1 MKNKSLQIGAWA
13 LAGAVLCG
21 ALVYYNVFD
30 KEIDKET
37 KGAKL
42 DESCPDFTVDTY
54 KIENGKFVVSG
65 EELSL
70 SELSGKV
77 VVLNFWA
84 TWCQPCKKEIPH
96 FNELYEKY
104 SGEVE
109 VVILNGDTFTTKQGL
124 LDDHMNN
131 ESAVDYGNYYVNWT
145 DFTCTFAR
153 FEADNNV
160 KELFEVGDG
169 LPITV
174 IVNKEGIIKSIF
186 ESSMSFEELENA
198 VLPLLE

>member
-1 MKNKSLQIGAWA
+1 MKSKHLQTGAWA
-13 LAGAVLCG
+13 LAGALLCG
-21 ALVYYNVFD
+21 ALVYYNAFD
-30 KEIDKET
+30 KET
-37 KGAKL
+37 TGAML
-42 DESCPDFTVDTY
+42 NEACPDFTVDTY
-54 KIENGKFVVSG
+54 ALENGKFVVSG
-65 EELSL
+65 ETLSL

-84 TWCQPCKKEIPH
+84 TWCQPCKQEIPH

-104 SGEVE
+104 GGEVE

-124 LDDHMNN
+124 LDEYMNN
-131 ESAVDYGNYYVNWT
+131 EQNADEYQRYYGNWT

-153 FEADNNV
+153 FEAENNV

-174 IVNKEGIIKSIF
+174 IVNKEGIIKAIS
-186 ESSMSFEELENA
+186 EASMTLEQLENA

>member
-1 MKNKSLQIGAWA
+1 MKNKTLQIGAWA
-13 LAGAVLCG
+13 LAGALLCG

-30 KEIDKET
+30 KET
-37 KGAKL
+37 TGAML
-42 DESCPDFTVDTY
+42 NEACPNFTVDTY

-65 EELSL
+65 EQLSF

-84 TWCQPCKKEIPH
+84 TWCQPCKEEIPH

-104 SGEVE
+104 DGEVE
-109 VVILNGDTFTTKQGL
+109 VVILNGDTSITKQGL
-124 LDDHMNN
+124 LDDFMNN
-131 ESAVDYGNYYVNWT
+131 TADTDEYGKYYGNWT
-145 DFTCTFAR
+145 DYTCTFAR

-169 LPITV
+169 LPVTV
-174 IVNKEGIIKSIF
+174 IVNKEGIIKTIF
-186 ESSMSFEELENA
+186 ESSATLEQLENA
-198 VLPLLE
+198 VLPLLD

>member
-30 KEIDKET
+30 KET
-37 KGAKL
+37 TGAML
-42 DESCPDFTVDTY
+42 NESCPDFTVDTY

-65 EELSL
+65 ENVSF
-70 SELSGKV
+70 SDLSGKV

-84 TWCQPCKKEIPH
+84 TYCQPCKEEIPH

-104 SGEVE
+104 SEEVE
-109 VVILNGDTFTTKQGL
+109 VLILNVETSFSKQEL
-124 LDDHMNN
+124 LDKHMNN
-131 ESAVDYGNYYVNWT
+131 EQNADEYGKYYGTWT

-160 KELFEVGDG
+160 KELFEVSEV
-169 LPITV
+169 LPATV

>member
-1 MKNKSLQIGAWA
+1 MKNKHLQFGAWA

-21 ALVYYNVFD
+21 ALVYYNAFD
-30 KEIDKET
+30 RET
-37 KGAKL
+37 TGAML
-42 DESCPDFTVDTY
+42 NEACPDFTVDTY
-54 KIENGKFVVSG
+54 AVENGKFVLSG
-65 EELSL
+65 QSLSL

-84 TWCQPCKKEIPH
+84 TWCQPCKEEIPH

-104 SGEVE
+104 RENVE

-124 LDDHMNN
+124 LDDYMNN
-131 ESAVDYGNYYVNWT
+131 QQNAEEYQKYYGNWT
-145 DFTCTFAR
+145 EFTCTFAR

-169 LPITV
+169 LPVTV
-174 IVNKEGIIKSIF
+174 IVNREGVIKTIS
-186 ESSMSFEELENA
+186 EASMTLEQLENA

>member
-65 EELSL
+65 EDVSF

-124 LDDHMNN
+124 LDDYMNN
-131 ESAVDYGNYYVNWT
+131 ETAADYGNYYVNWT